1 MLICLGDEGLN
12 TDAIESW
19 KWTDGRGGEMT
30 VIFPMNR
37 IVTYTGSVAAELRR
51 VLRTGHPGL
60 LQVVIARPRA
70 ENGGKAGGGGKDGGS
85 ITPRVDAAQQV
96 LVAAPVGIPSAPHRE
111 PVPAGTL
118 NT

>member
-51 VLRTGHPGL
+51 VLRTGQPGL
-60 LQVVIARPRA
+60 LQVVIAMSRA
-70 ENGGKAGGGGKDGGS
+70 ENGGKDGGS

-96 LVAAPVGIPSAPHRE
+96 LVAAPVGTPSAPHRE
-111 PVPAGTL
+111 PVQAGVVEGTL

>member
-51 VLRTGHPGL
+51 VLRTGQPGL

-70 ENGGKAGGGGKDGGS
+70 ENGSKAGVGGKDGGAV
-85 ITPRVDAAQQV
+85 TPRVDAAQQV
-96 LVAAPVGIPSAPHRE
+96 LVAAPVAGVVE
-111 PVPAGTL
+111 GTL

>member
-37 IVTYTGSVAAELRR
+37 IVTYTGAVAAELRR
-51 VLRTGHPGL
+51 VLRTGQPGL
-60 LQVVIARPRA
+60 LQVVIAKSRA

-85 ITPRVDAAQQV
+85 VAPRVDAAQQV
-96 LVAAPVGIPSAPHRE
+96 LVAASVAGVVE
-111 PVPAGTL
+111 GTL